1 MACPWYSVCPLR
13 RWERLGRLDEVW
25 AQTYCKT
32 ADHWRNCR
40 RYQFEE
46 KGIAHPDDM
55 MPDGRIDESCRAEG
69 P

>member
-13 RWERLGRLDEVW
+13 RWERLGRLDGVW
-25 AQTYCKT
+25 AQAYCKT
-32 ADHWRNCR
+32 TDHWQNCR
-40 RYQFEE
+40 RYQLEE

-55 MPDGRIDESCRAEG
+55 LPDGRIDESCRAEE